1 MAFCSKC
8 GSPIEDNAT
17 NCPQCGAPVNGASGD
32 PVVVSNSNDTLMGIL
47 AYLGILALIPYFV
60 KGQSPF
66 VRYHAVRGMNLFLLE
81 LIAGVACSILSAG
94 LPIIGSIL
102 GWLVS
107 VAGLILSIIG
117 IINVANK
124 EKKDLPVIGGIQFI
138 KE

>member
-8 GSPIEDNAT
+8 GSPIDDNE
-17 NCPQCGAPVNGASGD
+17 NFCPKCGAPVSGSSGD
-32 PVVVSNSNDTLMGIL
+32 PVVVNNSNDTLMGVL

-60 KGQSPF
+60 KDQSSF
-66 VRYHAVRGMNLFLLE
+66 VRYHAVRGMNLFILE
-81 LIAGVACSILSAG
+81 LIAGVACGIISAG
-94 LPIIGSIL
+94 LPVIGSIL

-107 VAGLILSIIG
+107 VAGLVLSIFG

>member
-8 GSPIEDNAT
+8 GSPIDDNE
-17 NCPQCGAPVNGASGD
+17 NFCPKCGAPVSGSSGG
-32 PVVVSNSNDTLMGIL
+32 PVVVNNSNDTLMGVL

-60 KGQSPF
+60 KDQSSF
-66 VRYHAVRGMNLFLLE
+66 VRYHAVRGMNLFILE
-81 LIAGVACSILSAG
+81 LIAGVACGIISAG
-94 LPIIGSIL
+94 LPVIGSIL

-107 VAGLILSIIG
+107 VAGLVLSIFG

>member
-8 GSPIEDNAT
+8 GSPIDDNE
-17 NCPQCGAPVNGASGD
+17 NFCPKCGAPVSGSSGD
-32 PVVVSNSNDTLMGIL
+32 PVVVNNSNDTLMGVL
-47 AYLGILALIPYFV
+47 AYLGILALIPYFI
-60 KGQSPF
+60 KDQSSF
-66 VRYHAVRGMNLFLLE
+66 VRYHAVRGMNLFILE
-81 LIAGVACSILSAG
+81 LIAGVACGIISAG
-94 LPIIGSIL
+94 LPVIGSIL

-107 VAGLILSIIG
+107 VAGLVLSIFG

>member
-8 GSPIEDNAT
+8 GSPIEDNE
-17 NCPQCGAPVNGASGD
+17 NFCPKCGAPVSGSASE
-32 PVVVSNSNDTLMGIL
+32 PVVVNNSNDKALGIL
-47 AYLGILALIPYFV
+47 AYIGILALIPYFI
-60 KGQSPF
+60 KDKSAF

-81 LIAGVACSILSAG
+81 LIAGVACGIVQAG

-107 VAGLILSIIG
+107 IAGLALSIIG
-117 IINVANK
+117 IVHVANGEMK
-124 EKKDLPVIGGIQFI
+124 ELPVIDGIKFV

>member
-8 GSPIEDNAT
+8 GSQIEDNASA
-17 NCPQCGAPVNGASGD
+17 CPKCGAPVNGASGE
-32 PVVVSNSNDTLMGIL
+32 PVAVNSSNDTLMGVL

-60 KGQSPF
+60 KDQSPF
-66 VRYHAVRGMNLFLLE
+66 VRYHAVRGMNLFILE
-81 LIAGVACSILSAG
+81 LIAGVACGILTAG
-94 LPIIGSIL
+94 LPIIGTIL

-107 VAGLILSIIG
+107 IAGLVLSIFG

-124 EKKDLPVIGGIQFI
+124 EKKDLPVIGGIQFV

>member
-17 NCPQCGAPVNGASGD
+17 SCPNCGAPVNGVSGE

-60 KGQSPF
+60 KGQSTF

-81 LIAGVACSILSAG
+81 LIAGVACSILTVG
-94 LPIIGSIL
+94 LPVIGSII

-107 VAGLILSIIG
+107 IAGLVLSIFG
-117 IINVANK
+117 IINAANK
-124 EKKDLPVIGGIQFI
+124 EMKDLPVIGGIQFI